1 MKPVSPFIISASK
14 AISMLGHPLLT
25 ITLFALYVTF
35 LQLPIR
41 NAMII
46 STWLLGGVVLPI
58 SWYNYR
64 KVKRGQYT
72 NFDVS
77 DQRQRAQFYPVL
89 IGAISLLTGLLFA
102 THQPRPFCY
111 GTACV
116 LLLVISSYG
125 VNRYVKASLHT
136 SLSFFLTWAIYS
148 INQPLGLLMGVFSLF
163 IGGSRLVLRRHTLWE
178 VLVGAL
184 LGLIAGTALYRL
196 VALSY

>member
-1 MKPVSPFIISASK
+1 MKPVSPFIISTAK
-14 AISMLGHPLLT
+14 AISILGHPLFT
-25 ITLFALYVTF
+25 ITLFALLVTF
-35 LQLPIR
+35 LQLPIS

-46 STWLLGGVVLPI
+46 SALLLGGVVLPI

-64 KVKRGQYT
+64 NVKRGQFT

-89 IGAISLLTGLLFA
+89 VGAIALLTGLLFA

-111 GTACV
+111 GTACA

-125 VNRYVKASLHT
+125 VNRYIKASLHT
-136 SLSFFLTWAIYS
+136 SLSLFLTWALFS
-148 INQPLGLLMGVFSLF
+148 ISQPMGLLMGIFSLF
-163 IGGSRLVLRRHTLWE
+163 IGGSRLVLGRHTLWE

-184 LGLIAGTALYRL
+184 LGLIAGAALYSVVL
-196 VALSY
+196 LP

>member
-1 MKPVSPFIISASK
+1 MKPVSPFIYSTAK
-14 AISMLGHPLLT
+14 ALSILGHPLLT

-35 LQLPIR
+35 QQLPIK
-41 NAMII
+41 NAIII
-46 STWLLGGVVLPI
+46 SAGLLGGVVLPI

-64 KVKRGQYT
+64 KVKRGQFT

-89 IGAISLLTGLLFA
+89 IGAISLLTCLLFA

-111 GTACV
+111 GASCA
-116 LLLVISSYG
+116 LLLVVSSYG

-148 INQPLGLLMGVFSLF
+148 INQPLGLLMGVFAIL
-163 IGGSRLVLRRHTLWE
+163 IGVSRLVLGRHTLWE
-178 VLVGAL
+178 ILVGAL
-184 LGLIAGTALYRL
+184 IGLIAGSGLYR
-196 VALSY
+196 VALLS